1 MWASAFLPEH
11 LRTTQ
16 FSGWKKSS
24 SLRWLNYLFVLGSIM
39 ISAIRSVIKPEFRFF
54 FAKIFPRK
62 RGNCLCE
69 GQCTSIVEGIGHGDQ
84 IGRLFIFGNGLKIT
98 EVRGTYFCTAAV
110 LYWFWEKMGWAP
122 FCATFSQ
129 THLVTLVS
137 GKKSLK
143 MFFGIN
149 GFGRLVYLTIF
160 CATWFCTF

>member
-54 FAKIFPRK
+54 FRENFSTETRK
-62 RGNCLCE
+62 LSVRGSVCFNRR
-69 GQCTSIVEGIGHGDQ
+69 GYRTWWP
-84 IGRLFIFGNGLKIT
+84 GLKIT